1 MVEFLIFAF
10 STIGM
15 THILVDGSIM
25 EPLRVF
31 VKSLAARVKV
41 PKLGEIIDCYLCTGT
56 WCGFL
61 MGGVWLV
68 DLEPSASCAL
78 RVLGCG
84 CAGGFLSNLAAMVL
98 NYLEAG
104 TLVNMPTSP
113 DDR

>member
-1 MVEFLIFAF
+1 MVEFLIFVF

-15 THILVDGSIM
+15 THILVDGSVM
-25 EPLRVF
+25 EPFRNF
-31 VKSLAARVKV
+31 MKSMAERLKS
-41 PKLGEIIDCYLCTGT
+41 PKLGELIDCYLCTGT

-61 MGGVWLV
+61 MGAVWFVQVELSV
-68 DLEPSASCAL
+68 VCLL
-78 RVLGCG
+78 KVFGCG